1 MAKLTHMALAIGLG
15 LALAAPAM
23 AQDEMNAKDL
33 PRCSAT
39 VKDHCMS
46 DGSGGGHRMGMKH
59 HGKHHGRH
67 HGKHHG
73 KHHRKHHGGHHK
85 GHGAM
90 KAKDAKADGAKPM

>member
-15 LALAAPAM
+15 LALGAPAM

-46 DGSGGGHRMGMKH
+46 DGSGGHHMGGMHHAKH

-67 HGKHHG
+67 HRH
-73 KHHRKHHGGHHK
+73 HHK

-90 KAKDAKADGAKPM
+90 KDHAAKKDDAKPK